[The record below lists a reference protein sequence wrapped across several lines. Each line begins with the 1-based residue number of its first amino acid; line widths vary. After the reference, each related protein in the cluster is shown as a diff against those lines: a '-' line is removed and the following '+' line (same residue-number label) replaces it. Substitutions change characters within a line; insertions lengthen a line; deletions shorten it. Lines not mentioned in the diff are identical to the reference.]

1 MVYRSLIEGMWKC
14 NWGYEVDKGKR
25 VKDEVSLSALA
36 WEQPPRTI
44 PLRAELSEWECR
56 SQRLLLQTALL
67 ANGGR
72 WRGWGTGS
80 ENSLHVQRSRK
91 PKVPVLA
98 LEISGEEEVKLK
110 CNVSTSTLCN
120 DESLESEKFEKDAGW
135 GRQRWARCNRDVR
148 TKEGEQYE
156 EKE

>member
-1 MVYRSLIEGMWKC
+1 M
-14 NWGYEVDKGKR
+14 
-25 VKDEVSLSALA
+25 
-36 WEQPPRTI
+36 
-44 PLRAELSEWECR
+44 
-56 SQRLLLQTALL
+56 QTALL

-110 CNVSTSTLCN
+110 CNVSTLCN
-120 DESLESEKFEKDAGW
+120 DESLESEKFEDAG
-135 GRQRWARCNRDVR
+135 
-148 TKEGEQYE
+148 
-156 EKE
+156 